1 MAQMGKIPPTTPRT
15 SNNYLGTLA
24 ETQTFTKSK
33 SASASA
39 SAVYK
44 GGKLRKSVNLNMDV
58 MEDGGGS
65 DGELGPFLMLFLAI
79 VGGRIQVGCT

>member
-1 MAQMGKIPPTTPRT
+1 M
-15 SNNYLGTLA
+15 
-24 ETQTFTKSK
+24 
-33 SASASA
+33 
-39 SAVYK
+39 
-44 GGKLRKSVNLNMDV
+44 NLNMDV